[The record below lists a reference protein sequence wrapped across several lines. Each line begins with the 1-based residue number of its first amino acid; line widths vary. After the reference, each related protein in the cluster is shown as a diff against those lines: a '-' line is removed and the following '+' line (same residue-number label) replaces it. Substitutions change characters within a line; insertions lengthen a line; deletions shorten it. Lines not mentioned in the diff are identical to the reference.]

1 MKRAFATQQEQI
13 VNNDDDDDDDDSFA
27 KEKARI
33 EEEEDPTRRIRKEKE
48 MKVSKGWGEWAGE
61 GVKAPGSWNMKK
73 LNSLP
78 KKLQPPPAKPTN
90 KRQRADAKKP
100 NVIISEKRIGKLAD
114 KYMIKTVPY
123 PYTTREE
130 YERSM
135 QGGIGRE
142 WNVTDSVKD
151 LTRPEIYARAGTIIQ
166 PLSKRVKQV
175 RTPAKFWRK
184 KTQHRYRERECKQGC
199 KSKR

>member
-1 MKRAFATQQEQI
+1 
-13 VNNDDDDDDDDSFA
+13 
-27 KEKARI
+27 
-33 EEEEDPTRRIRKEKE
+33 

-61 GVKAPGSWNMKK
+61 GVKAPGQLNAKK
-73 LNSLP
+73 LSSLSN
-78 KKLQPPPAKPTN
+78 KLQPPPAKPTN

-100 NVIISEKRIGKLAD
+100 NVIISEKRISKLAD

-142 WNVTDSVKD
+142 WNVTDSYRQ
-151 LTRPEIYARAGTIIQ
+151 LTRPDIYARAGKIIQ
-166 PLSKRVKQV
+166 PLSKKVKQV
-175 RTPAKFWRK
+175 RTPAKF
-184 KTQHRYRERECKQGC
+184 
-199 KSKR
+199 